1 MKEWRKGCSKDGKS
15 KQSIGSYMIFQ
26 SLDFTERITEVQ
38 SLQFQKDSSNSMEN
52 GLEGVET

>member
-1 MKEWRKGCSKDGKS
+1 
-15 KQSIGSYMIFQ
+15 MIFQ

-52 GLEGVET
+52 GLEGVKT